1 MGPPSGGS
9 SVAILD
15 TNFLID
21 INANRPEAV
30 EKAREIERD
39 GRPRRIPRVVTFEL
53 WVAVGKGSRTEHNR
67 EKFERLLDGL
77 PQVDLTASIAKRAGE
92 IEGRT
97 QAADQN
103 DVGVGTADAVIAATA
118 VELGEPVIT
127 DDRTDFVERIQT
139 QAPAQVPGLDIERYT
154 D

>member
-1 MGPPSGGS
+1 MA
-9 SVAILD
+9 VLD

-21 INANRPEAV
+21 IDANRPEAI

-39 GRPRRIPRVVTFEL
+39 GRIRRVPRIVMFEL
-53 WVAVGKGSRTEHNR
+53 WVAVGKGTETEHNR

-97 QAADQN
+97 QAADPN
-103 DVGVGTADAVIAATA
+103 GTGVGAADATIAATA
-118 VELGEPVIT
+118 WST
-127 DDRTDFVERIQT
+127 TNRSSRTT
-139 QAPAQVPGLDIERYT
+139 GAT
-154 D
+154 S